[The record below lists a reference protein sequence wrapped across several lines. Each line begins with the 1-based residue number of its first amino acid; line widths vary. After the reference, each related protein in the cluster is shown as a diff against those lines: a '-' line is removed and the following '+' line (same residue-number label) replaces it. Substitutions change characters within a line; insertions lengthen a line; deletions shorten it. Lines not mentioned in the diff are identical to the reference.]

1 MQIQPSLLV
10 WLKLRRAS
18 IYKIC
23 HPTQPPSKCPLHLK
37 SLSSTMSVPEQ
48 RACPLQHFFDVWLVK
63 YRFHLVG
70 QLTTQLVSFTP
81 CPAGCPWAARVSSV
95 PKLRARP
102 RVVRRGH
109 EFWGWRAYSG
119 KVGKKS
125 STYSFSQPTLSL
137 NSHLSIRWWKVFKWY
152 KETYKRYGNKL
163 GRLLCQD
170 IDVELPVHWN
180 RISRILYQVK
190 GRIWSS
196 LQLSTLL
203 LLVTLVHRC
212 ESS

>member
-1 MQIQPSLLV
+1 MVLSFLWSKFWMDFLNLCVEIQCATIV
-10 WLKLRRAS
+10 WLKLSRAS
-18 IYKIC
+18 IHKNR
-23 HPTQPPSKCPLHLK
+23 HP
-37 SLSSTMSVPEQ
+37 
-48 RACPLQHFFDVWLVK
+48 
-63 YRFHLVG
+63 
-70 QLTTQLVSFTP
+70 VSALDTWSP
-81 CPAGCPWAARVSSV
+81 CPAGCPWATRVSSV

-125 STYSFSQPTLSL
+125 TTYSFSQPTLSL
-137 NSHLSIRWWKVFKWY
+137 NSHLSLRWWKVLKWY

-180 RISRILYQVK
+180 RISRILYQV
-190 GRIWSS
+190 RRRMWSS

-203 LLVTLVHRC
+203 LLVTLVHVLFTLIDARAHNY
-212 ESS
+212 